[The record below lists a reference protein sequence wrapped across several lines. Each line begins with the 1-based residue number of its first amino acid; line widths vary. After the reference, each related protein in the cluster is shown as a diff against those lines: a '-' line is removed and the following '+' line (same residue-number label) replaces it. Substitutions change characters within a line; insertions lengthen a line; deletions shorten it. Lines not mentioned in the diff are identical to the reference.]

1 MLYLFY
7 FFFITVNMLFFGVL
21 NIPLFKYFCDIPTY
35 NFLLDENTINS
46 FLFKNYY
53 LIDSNNSNLLYDIK
67 LNNFFSDFLFNEIIY
82 LNIISLNKK
91 SKKKLFNFISYNK
104 LELLLSIK

>member
-82 LNIISLNKK
+82 LNSHFVLIY
-91 SKKKLFNFISYNK
+91 FFFF
-104 LELLLSIK
+104 